1 MSTLAPNSQ
10 FRLFAKPASTFD
22 AHFLPASIDLEPFSP
37 VNLTGLAILPF
48 APWFTPLTPEP
59 EFEHDA
65 PEQACIGPA

>member
-1 MSTLAPNSQ
+1 MSTLVPNSQ
-10 FRLFAKPASTFD
+10 FRLFPKPTSTFD
-22 AHFLPASIDLEPFSP
+22 AHFLRDSIDLEPFSP

-48 APWFTPLTPEP
+48 ASWFTRSLPKA